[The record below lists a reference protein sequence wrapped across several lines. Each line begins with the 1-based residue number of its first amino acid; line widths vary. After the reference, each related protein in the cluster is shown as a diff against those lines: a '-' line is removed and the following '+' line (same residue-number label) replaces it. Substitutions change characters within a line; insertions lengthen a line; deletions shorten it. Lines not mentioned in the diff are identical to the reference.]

1 MKVLRLS
8 HSQNHNL
15 VISER
20 LILNFFLTMINQK
33 DVASIAKDGQQELD
47 VENLNF
53 RTGPEVEGN

>member
-1 MKVLRLS
+1 
-8 HSQNHNL
+8 
-15 VISER
+15 
-20 LILNFFLTMINQK
+20 MINQK